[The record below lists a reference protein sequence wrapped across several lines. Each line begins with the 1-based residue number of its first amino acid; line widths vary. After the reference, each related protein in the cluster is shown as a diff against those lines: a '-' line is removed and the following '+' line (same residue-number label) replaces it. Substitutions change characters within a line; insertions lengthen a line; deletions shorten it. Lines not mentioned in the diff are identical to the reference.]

1 VDLGADAAISS
12 AGYADGT
19 TPMIETTTLECG
31 LRLVTETMPGVRS
44 ACLGVWVGT
53 GSRDESPEQ
62 AGISH
67 FLEHLL
73 FKGTAERSARSIA
86 EAMDAVGGDMNAF
99 TTKEYTTFYVRTLAE
114 DLALGFD
121 ILGDIMVA
129 PALRPDEVDA
139 ERQVILEEVLMHLDE
154 PADVVQ
160 ERFSEAM
167 FPGHPLGREVLGL
180 TEVITAVTVE
190 EIRSFFDAHYRPS
203 NMVVAVA
210 GQLDRALLVDTL
222 EARFAGAPMGGPPVR
237 SAPASNVQPL
247 DVTTRESEQAHLVV
261 GVRAPERRSPDRFAC
276 SLLNHS
282 LGGGISSRL
291 FQKIREERG
300 LAYSVASDRVAY
312 ADAGLLAVSVGTAP
326 ERSKEVL
333 DLVIA
338 ELDALADEGVTASE
352 LQVAKG
358 SLRADT
364 LLGLEDSG
372 SRMSRIGASLLLH
385 GEVLEVEEVIGQLE
399 AVTLDQ
405 VAELASRLLSGD
417 RVLAAVGP
425 FGEGE
430 LTASLG

>member
-1 VDLGADAAISS
+1 
-12 AGYADGT
+12 
-19 TPMIETTTLECG
+19 MIETSTLECG
-31 LRLVTETMPGVRS
+31 LRLVTETMPEVRS
-44 ACLGVWVGT
+44 TCLGFWVGT
-53 GSRDESPEQ
+53 GSRDEAPEQ

-99 TTKEYTTFYVRTLAE
+99 TTKEYTTFYLRTLAE
-114 DLALGFD
+114 DLPLGLA
-121 ILGDIMVA
+121 ILSDIMRA

-154 PADVVQ
+154 PSDVAQ

-167 FPGHPLGREVLGL
+167 FPRHPLGREVLGL
-180 TEVITAVTVE
+180 PEVITDVSVE
-190 EIRSFFDAHYRPS
+190 EIRAFFEAHYRPA
-203 NMVVAVA
+203 NVVVAAA
-210 GQLDRALLVDTL
+210 GQLDRSYLVDAL
-222 EARFAGAPMGGPPVR
+222 EERFAGLPLGGPPER
-237 SAPASNVQPL
+237 TAPSSAIEHL
-247 DVTTRESEQAHLVV
+247 DVTARDTEQAHLVV
-261 GVRAPERRSPDRFAC
+261 GVRAPERRSPDRFAL

-300 LAYSVASDRVAY
+300 LAYSVVSDRVAY
-312 ADAGLLAVSVGTAP
+312 ADAGALAVSVGTAP
-326 ERSKEVL
+326 ERSRQVL
-333 DLVIA
+333 DLVVA
-338 ELDALADEGVTASE
+338 ELDDLAEHGVTKAE
-352 LQVAKG
+352 LDVAKG

-385 GEVLEVEEVIGQLE
+385 GEVLEVEEVTARLE
-399 AVTLDQ
+399 AVTVDD
-405 VAELASRLLSGD
+405 VAGLAGRVLGAE

-425 FGEGE
+425 FAEDE
-430 LTASLG
+430 LAGSVR